1 VGEDRDAAQDRVTI
15 QEAAQRLGV
24 KEDAIR
30 KRIQR
35 GTLRHEKTQE
45 GRVFVWLDA
54 APDATQDAAQ
64 DTYRDASQDALLSA
78 KDETIAALREQLAQ
92 ANERD
97 RENRRI
103 IAALTTRFPEI
114 EPPRPEPEP
123 ERPINVRPPP
133 PPGLVQQAGTTVMTT
148 VVGQATLAAFS
159 AFSLLKGNIRLV
171 VLLGVGQVLLLVG
184 TFLYVRRQSRLTSIP
199 LPGEPSLREEPSRD
213 RAEPSAEAPPA
224 PSAPSPVAYRLVVF
238 SMLTA
243 AVVFIVTLAAFAFLG
258 SGTG

>member
-1 VGEDRDAAQDRVTI
+1 MGEDRDAAQDAAQDRVTI

-103 IAALTTRFPEI
+103 IAALTARIPAI
-114 EPPRPEPEP
+114 EAPQEASGASETVEEEP
-123 ERPINVRPPP
+123 ER
-133 PPGLVQQAGTTVMTT
+133 
-148 VVGQATLAAFS
+148 
-159 AFSLLKGNIRLV
+159 
-171 VLLGVGQVLLLVG
+171 
-184 TFLYVRRQSRLTSIP
+184 
-199 LPGEPSLREEPSRD
+199 
-213 RAEPSAEAPPA
+213 AEPASDA
-224 PSAPSPVAYRLVVF
+224 PSAQEGVQRRWWRRWF
-238 SMLTA
+238 
-243 AVVFIVTLAAFAFLG
+243 G
-258 SGTG
+258 